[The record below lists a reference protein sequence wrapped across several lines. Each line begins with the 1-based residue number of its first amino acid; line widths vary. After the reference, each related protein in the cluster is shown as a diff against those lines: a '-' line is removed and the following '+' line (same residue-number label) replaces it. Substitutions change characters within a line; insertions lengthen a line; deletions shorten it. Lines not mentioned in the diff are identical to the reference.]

1 MIRINLK
8 PLLFLYEHKIGR
20 KLTLKEL
27 SDLSGADRNVL
38 SRITNSPDIIPS
50 SNVIDKLAQFFFR
63 ELRLDDPATHRGCMS
78 NIISL
83 LVTVYPD
90 DTEFWKDIPP
100 SLQANKFVSVSD
112 FWDIYN
118 KVQETRYETCHT

>member
-38 SRITNSPDIIPS
+38 SRITNNPGIIPS
-50 SNVIDKLAQFFFR
+50 ASVIDKLAQFFFR
-63 ELRLDDPATHRGCMS
+63 ELRLDDPTTHRGFMS

-90 DTEFWKDIPP
+90 DNEFWQDIPQ

-118 KVQETRYETCHT
+118 KVQETRYETSHT